1 LPPYTLSRD
10 TTRFHGR
17 ETIICQRW
25 GSFSVRDHLPEQ
37 AFVLE
42 TLLYDR
48 LIIPVPPEKKDDPKQ
63 EERKRWIDNRW
74 NPDRLESL
82 LKILGTELVSPI
94 PWSQNL
100 QESFKTRSAA
110 ASQLTLEVANDWTRS
125 ILAGIDPASRPVPAE
140 AKNDIQLGE
149 IEGEQLGEIEGEQ
162 QQGQREER
170 DLAFTICRRFLKPK
184 GVFSPC
190 GVRLGT
196 ELLQQAVDLAGDSE
210 FKKNRWQF
218 YEWEEKIIHQGYSTK
233 ESIQ

>member
-1 LPPYTLSRD
+1 M
-10 TTRFHGR
+10 
-17 ETIICQRW
+17 ICQRW

-48 LIIPVPPEKKDDPKQ
+48 FIIPVPPEKKDDPKQ

-82 LKILGTELVSPI
+82 LKILGTELASPI

-125 ILAGIDPASRPVPAE
+125 ILAGIDPASRPDLFPNLPADEPKPRILPVYPSPAE
-140 AKNDIQLGE
+140 AKSDI
-149 IEGEQLGEIEGEQ
+149 QLGEIEGEQ

-184 GVFSPC
+184 GVFSPR